1 MRITMQSIHYNIL
14 TNLNKITTDMNR
26 INNQIS
32 SGKQMSTISD
42 NPVNLV
48 TALGLRSNLTQIT
61 SYQDNLS
68 FGDKAITAA
77 ENALTQMK
85 DLALRAKTLAIQLAN
100 GSMTPENRLSAAEE
114 VQHLFES
121 AVTLGNTSVNGKY
134 IFGGYRTNGYT
145 EVEPAPFIQDARDG
159 YFINGAPQIRM
170 EEKLTGEIASSADL
184 ADGEL
189 RLNGVNVGPVVLTA
203 GLTDGLN
210 MAGADTL
217 KTAITAANSGVTANL
232 TTLYAGAAATDPG
245 AATNVTFYLNGTAI
259 NVTTGGVSDTQTA
272 TDVAAAINAK
282 SDLTGVTAE
291 VGNAAG
297 DNGGVEDSIILRNTR
312 KGAESAI
319 TLTGLSVAEVAITG
333 FADNTNQVADAT
345 HNTGEIS
352 LSSTAAFS
360 ITTSD
365 TASDSIL
372 DLIGVGGGSM
382 GFADKAADGELV
394 YGSRIG
400 ANDLLINGLAVTT
413 QSDGLSDVYADIS
426 AAAKAEAIN
435 SRTAE
440 HGVTAQITPATLQAS
455 APVEAGTETSKLSGT
470 VQNTLDIGAGD
481 LAINGVPTLTA
492 VTMQAPDPTG
502 LNMLRASDLKET
514 INAISGSSGVTANL
528 TTLSAGIA
536 ATTGGT
542 AATNFTLNGVSVAVN
557 ANGATPTDIAKQVVA
572 AINAVSAQTGVT
584 AVRGDGNNGGVLDSI
599 VLANTLTGDET
610 PIVVAGLDAAET
622 ARTGLNN
629 ASQAADATHNTGTIT
644 FSSEAPFTLSSPNN
658 FTDDTILNEFS
669 LDGGEDHTEISGDL
683 PDDGQ
688 MEYGSTPTYLGTGD
702 LRINGV
708 DIFAAA
714 TAITDKDD
722 TNALINAIN
731 AKQEDTKV
739 IAGRDSTGRLILTAI
754 DGRNLHVETSALGE
768 KVTRL
773 NGGTPAPNSK
783 VYFGE
788 VRLSAGREFF
798 LESATTTVG
807 ALPVETGFAALGMSG
822 GQTATGITGDSADD
836 GKIFVNT
843 INYEDGY
850 VRYAGDREHDF
861 AVNVGQQSTIEVGKN
876 GMSAVMD
883 TGLFTVLKGLA
894 DAFRGQNYTTL
905 NGTAKALDTSALMNS
920 GETGLT
926 LENELQNGSFT
937 IAVSNHDTSP
947 PTTLS
952 SVTINVDTAKDSLAD
967 IANRING
974 VPGISSSWSE
984 DGHLQ
989 ISSDDPARYTFA
1001 ISDDT
1006 SNFLRATGSE
1016 TDNIQVSNI
1025 SRSISDLDDLMQN
1038 LGTQISDFGARA
1050 NRIIVQQQIYTNLE
1064 LSTKENLSEK
1074 EDTDITKAL
1083 LELKSKE
1090 TAYEAALSAAAKT
1103 MQLSLVD
1110 FLK

>member
-26 INNQIS
+26 INTQIS

-48 TALGLRSNLTQIT
+48 TALGLRSNLTQIS

-68 FGDKAITAA
+68 FGNKSITAA

-121 AVTLGNTSVNGKY
+121 AITLGNSSVNGKY
-134 IFGGYRTNGYT
+134 IFGGYRTTGYT
-145 EVEPAPFIQDARDG
+145 ALEPTPFIQDARDG
-159 YFINGAPQIRM
+159 YFINGAPQARM
-170 EEKLTGEIASSADL
+170 EEQLTGVVDNSADL
-184 ADGEL
+184 ADGDL
-189 RLNGVNVGPVVLTA
+189 LLNGVNVGPVVLTA
-203 GLTDGLN
+203 GLTNGLN
-210 MAGADTL
+210 MGGADTL
-217 KTAITAANSGVTANL
+217 TTAITAANSGVTASL
-232 TTLYAGAAATDPG
+232 TTLYAGAAATAPG
-245 AATNVTFYLNGTAI
+245 AATVTFYLNGTAI
-259 NVTTGGVSDTQTA
+259 NVTTGGVSATQTA

-282 SDLTGVTAE
+282 SALTGVSAE
-291 VGNAAG
+291 RGLGN
-297 DNGGVEDSIILRNTR
+297 NGGVADSIILKNSQ
-312 KGAESAI
+312 KGDESAI
-319 TLTGLSVAEVAITG
+319 TLTGLSAAEMAITG
-333 FADNTNQVADAT
+333 FADNTNQAADAT

-372 DLIGVGGGSM
+372 DLIGLGGGSM
-382 GFADKAADGELV
+382 GFADNAADGELV

-400 ANDLLINGLAVTT
+400 ANDLLVNGLAVTT

-440 HGVTAQITPATLQAS
+440 HGVTAQITPATLRA
-455 APVEAGTETSKLSGT
+455 AAAVEAGTEAGKLSGT
-470 VQNTLDIGAGD
+470 VNNALNIGAGD
-481 LAINGVPTLTA
+481 LAINGFPTITA
-492 VTMQAPDPTG
+492 VNTQAAPPTG
-502 LNMLRASDLKET
+502 LNMQRASDLKEA
-514 INAISGSSGVTANL
+514 INAISGNTGVTANL
-528 TTLSAGIA
+528 TTLYAGNA

-557 ANGATPTDIAKQVVA
+557 ANGETPTAIAQQVVA

-584 AVRGDGNNGGVLDSI
+584 AVRGDGNNGGVVDSI
-599 VLANTLTGDET
+599 VLTNTLAGDET
-610 PIVVAGLDAAET
+610 PIVVAGLNAAET
-622 ARTGLNN
+622 LRTGLGN
-629 ASQAADATHNTGTIT
+629 ASQAADATHNSGTIT

-658 FTDDTILNEFS
+658 PADDTILQEFS
-669 LDGGEDHTEISGDL
+669 LGGGQGNTGISGDL
-683 PDDGQ
+683 AGDGQ

-708 DIFAAA
+708 DIFPAA
-714 TAITDKDD
+714 TAITGKDD

-731 AKQEDTKV
+731 AKQEETKV
-739 IAGRDSTGRLILTAI
+739 TAGRDSSGNLILTAI

-773 NGGTPAPNSK
+773 NGGAPAPNSK

-836 GKIFVNT
+836 GTIFVNT

-861 AVNVGQQSTIEVGKN
+861 AVNIGQRSTLEVGKN

-883 TGLFTVLKGLA
+883 TGIFTVLKGLA
-894 DAFRGQNYTTL
+894 DAFRGNNYTTL
-905 NGTAKALDTSALMNS
+905 NGAAKALDTSVLMNS
-920 GETGLT
+920 GTTGLA
-926 LENELQNGSFT
+926 LENELRNGAFT
-937 IAVSNHDTSP
+937 IVVSNHDSSP

-952 SVTINVDTAKDSLAD
+952 SVTINIDTAKDSLAD

-989 ISSDDPARYTFA
+989 ISSDDPSRYTFA

-1025 SRSISDLDDLMQN
+1025 SRSISELDDLMQN
-1038 LGTQISDFGARA
+1038 LATQISDFGARA

-1074 EDTDITKAL
+1074 QDTDITKAL

-1090 TAYEAALSAAAKT
+1090 TAYEAALAAAART